1 MKGRR
6 GRSKE
11 SSISRKIEM
20 EAKAVQLA
28 VFSFLTNMQTT
39 SLLTERGWLLQTGGN
54 YSFRLADVLGSFSS
68 KINVSNDGS
77 KSSLLSLWTGIV
89 RDG

>member
-11 SSISRKIEM
+11 SSINRKMEM

-28 VFSFLTNMQTT
+28 VFYFLTNMQTT
-39 SLLTERGWLLQTGGN
+39 SLLTERG
-54 YSFRLADVLGSFSS
+54 
-68 KINVSNDGS
+68 
-77 KSSLLSLWTGIV
+77 
-89 RDG
+89 